1 MSVAAPILRV
11 LLAEDA
17 KDFRDLVC
25 DELRHRGFAVMPVE
39 DGTLALQAFR
49 NQVFDVVLTDLAMP
63 GYNGLQVAKACKGQ
77 RTHVKVVLLTA
88 WDLLLDDEDCMD
100 HGVDLVIPKPVQM
113 RALAAALHQ
122 VAYNPAPFQRS
133 PRGTR

>member
-77 RTHVKVVLLTA
+77 RTHSWNASAIRSSA
-88 WDLLLDDEDCMD
+88 WETFND
-100 HGVDLVIPKPVQM
+100 
-113 RALAAALHQ
+113 RR
-122 VAYNPAPFQRS
+122 RS
-133 PRGTR
+133 A